1 MLEAEPFVLRSSCCG
16 YGSKCS
22 GLQTVYA
29 TNWICSE
36 TYSLDEYSACCW
48 RRSEEYTLRFSE
60 AEVLSYVEP
69 TVWDARNRIIITKL
83 YTILIRSIVQR
94 PGPALVRKR
103 QKKGPRNIIRWSIMR
118 CAVVIVSVC
127 LIVIRMCEWVP
138 LHERSALK
146 DYLYWRRPVNSHKYT
161 SDAIL
166 IQLGSD

>member
-1 MLEAEPFVLRSSCCG
+1 MLKASPFVACCLRSSCCG
-16 YGSKCS
+16 
-22 GLQTVYA
+22 LRARHITDA
-29 TNWICSE
+29 DTNSCLR
-36 TYSLDEYSACCW
+36 SLAFGACCW

-69 TVWDARNRIIITKL
+69 TVWDARNRIIIIKL

>member
-1 MLEAEPFVLRSSCCG
+1 MGGIISTIWALHIPCIWPLHAFSSPISFLRMGDGRNLRYYYCGELSNIGTVTVPVAHGVLCVCLKGFPPRITNVKSWTVRARSSCCG

-69 TVWDARNRIIITKL
+69 TVWDARNRIIIIL
-83 YTILIRSIVQR
+83 YTLF
-94 PGPALVRKR
+94 
-103 QKKGPRNIIRWSIMR
+103 W
-118 CAVVIVSVC
+118 
-127 LIVIRMCEWVP
+127 
-138 LHERSALK
+138 
-146 DYLYWRRPVNSHKYT
+146 
-161 SDAIL
+161 
-166 IQLGSD
+166 